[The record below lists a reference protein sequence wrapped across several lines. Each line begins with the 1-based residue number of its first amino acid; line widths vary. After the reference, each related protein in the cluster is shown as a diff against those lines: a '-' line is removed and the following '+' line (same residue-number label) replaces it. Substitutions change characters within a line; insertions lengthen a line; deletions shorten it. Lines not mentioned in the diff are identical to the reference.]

1 MPPALLVGSKF
12 LAFDTALRLA
22 LEMLDD
28 PPGTP
33 APQAPPAPYPTY
45 VAAPARLRGKPV
57 QHLPTR
63 RAA

>member
-28 PPGTP
+28 PPGAP
-33 APQAPPAPYPTY
+33 APQAPPAPYPTC
-45 VAAPARLRGKPV
+45 VSAPVSLRGKPV

-63 RAA
+63 AAA